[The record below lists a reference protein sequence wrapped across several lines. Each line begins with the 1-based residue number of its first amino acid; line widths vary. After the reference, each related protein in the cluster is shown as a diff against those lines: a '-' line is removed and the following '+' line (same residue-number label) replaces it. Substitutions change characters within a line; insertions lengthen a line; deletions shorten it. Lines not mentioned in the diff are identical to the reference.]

1 MAYSL
6 ADQADI
12 RHGRMRGLRF
22 EEGARLQLQVEGEW
36 AAGTVEE
43 TFCRIAA
50 YDHAVHGAA
59 HDPIGKLAAYRVR
72 LDTGELCY
80 AAADEDHLVK
90 EPPEGDEGSPIPPR
104 APLPPFTHWM
114 MSGPGSGPTPQGGT
128 WSWRGPESPDEQ
140 LITACATGTP
150 AEVANLLRGVCGEQ
164 RHPPAD
170 VNCRPM
176 FPDRNSGPT
185 PLHAAVRACQNP
197 ERRDHIGP
205 AVVEEL
211 LRFKPD
217 LEAVYDLSGTDA
229 GDEDPHQG
237 RTAFLVAVV
246 LGIEPVVRKLAEA
259 GANVDAYWTPSPPL
273 SPQERVRQGF
283 RDADSTA
290 TMENVIVAT
299 THSCCGVMG

>member
-150 AEVANLLRGVCGEQ
+150 AEVANLLRGGVCGEQ

-237 RTAFLVAVV
+237 RTAFLVPAPGNIYVN
-246 LGIEPVVRKLAEA
+246 L
-259 GANVDAYWTPSPPL
+259 PPL
-273 SPQERVRQGF
+273 FLGHFSPIFYRFFPIFSPFPPSCPQ
-283 RDADSTA
+283 DSGNRHHDPDKRTV
-290 TMENVIVAT
+290 TVENGRAKPP
-299 THSCCGVMG
+299 S